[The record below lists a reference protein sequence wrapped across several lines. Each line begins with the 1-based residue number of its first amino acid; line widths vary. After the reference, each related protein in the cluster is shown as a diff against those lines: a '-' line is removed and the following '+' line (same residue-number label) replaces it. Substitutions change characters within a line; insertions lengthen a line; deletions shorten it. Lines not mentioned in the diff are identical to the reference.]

1 MIIVIILCIVLFC
14 LCIHQSNKIDELQTI
29 VYRLKKENE
38 DLRKTTD
45 STIVEQNNKIID
57 NNQSIE
63 IVRNETKS
71 TIINTESKK
80 QIIIEKPKTEEKPI
94 IKSVQNDN
102 EEDRTINEQE
112 RNIFNKRRIIKYN

>member
-45 STIVEQNNKIID
+45 STIIEQNNKIID

-71 TIINTESKK
+71 TIINTENKK

-102 EEDRTINEQE
+102 EEDRAINEQE
-112 RNIFNKRRIIKYN
+112 RKNWQN